1 MDPREDGFPKMSA
14 SSAKM
19 PAISLWIERREDESI
34 SPATPCVGREVG
46 EEDEDS
52 MATVD
57 RIP

>member
-1 MDPREDGFPKMSA
+1 
-14 SSAKM
+14 M
-19 PAISLWIERREDESI
+19 PAISLWMERREDESI

-52 MATVD
+52 MATLD

>member
-1 MDPREDGFPKMSA
+1 
-14 SSAKM
+14 M
-19 PAISLWIERREDESI
+19 PAISLWIERREDGSI

-52 MATVD
+52 MATLD